1 MQYKIILGG
10 INMKEIIL
18 TTAKVTAAVGLSL
31 YSIGAKEKL
40 ASTLHSKK
48 KDLLNTDNTTIHV
61 VEAVKATSNKS
72 VQTEPLKEIVKQQF
86 NAMVNTATLGATA
99 TAEHVVKSSQ
109 RNEMNQL
116 YGQGARLY
124 EDTKQKYKK

>member
-1 MQYKIILGG
+1 
-10 INMKEIIL
+10 MKEIIL
-18 TTAKVTAAVGLSL
+18 TTAKVTAAVGVSL
-31 YSIGAKEKL
+31 YSIGVKEKL
-40 ASTLHSKK
+40 SSTLRNTK
-48 KDLLNTDNTTIHV
+48 KDLLNKDNTTIHV
-61 VEAVKATSNKS
+61 VETVKAASNKS
-72 VQTEPLKEIVKQQF
+72 VTTLTLKETVKQQF

>member
-18 TTAKVTAAVGLSL
+18 TTAKVTAAVGVSL
-31 YSIGAKEKL
+31 YSIGVKEKL
-40 ASTLHSKK
+40 SSTLRNTK
-48 KDLLNTDNTTIHV
+48 KDLVNKDNTTIHV
-61 VEAVKATSNKS
+61 VEAVKAASNKS
-72 VQTEPLKEIVKQQF
+72 VQTGSLKETVKEQF

-99 TAEHVVKSSQ
+99 TAEHIVKSSQ
-109 RNEMNQL
+109 RNEMNTL